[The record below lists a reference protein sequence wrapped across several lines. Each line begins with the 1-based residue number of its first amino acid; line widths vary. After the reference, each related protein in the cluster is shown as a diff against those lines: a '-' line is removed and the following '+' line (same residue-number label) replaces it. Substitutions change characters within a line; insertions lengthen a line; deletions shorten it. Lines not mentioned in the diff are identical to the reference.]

1 MKHSRRVL
9 ASLFIT
15 VLTFFTSCNPDDRL
29 EPIGLGNELPTALE
43 FKDIKEQ
50 ALENHIQNFQF
61 DGSDG
66 SITLTSEH
74 GVQISINTNC
84 LTLNGNPVT
93 GTIDLEYVELFE
105 KGNML
110 TTNKPTMGEKP
121 NGDKAMLL
129 SGGEFLLEAT
139 QNGVAIE
146 TNCNIQLIVPNSLTG
161 GADPAMTLWEGNID
175 EEDNLAWDEVEDATG
190 QGGVFVEGG
199 EYYAFLG
206 QFGWSNIDRFYN
218 DPRPKT
224 LIQAQ
229 APVGYNFTNSAM
241 YLSYDGEDTGL
252 ASLDTYDG
260 GTNLFSEH
268 YGQIPIGLE
277 CHVIFATEDN
287 GTWRY
292 AVKAVTIAADHII
305 TFDFSE
311 TALATEAEIIT
322 MKKIKT
328 KEKRVKLA
336 IVFFIL
342 IAILLNL
349 VKLIVFDS

>member
-1 MKHSRRVL
+1 MNFSKTIFKTL
-9 ASLFIT
+9 
-15 VLTFFTSCNPDDRL
+15 VLTAVLFSCETSDD
-29 EPIGLGNELPTALE
+29 NDYDFNNAPTAEAFTNL
-43 FKDIKEQ
+43 KEGAIANNTQ
-50 ALENHIQNFQF
+50 DFQF
-61 DGSDG
+61 DGEDG
-66 SITLTSEH
+66 NVTLTTDN
-74 GVQISINTNC
+74 GVQININTNC

-110 TTNKPTMGEKP
+110 TTNKPTMGVLP
-121 NGDKAMLL
+121 NGDKAMLI

-139 QNGVAIE
+139 QNGQTLE
-146 TNCNIQLIVPNSLTG
+146 TNCDIQLIVPSSLTG
-161 GADPAMTLWEGNID
+161 GADTDMTLWEGTID
-175 EEDNLAWDEVEDATG
+175 ADDNLDWDRVDDATG

-224 LIQAQ
+224 LIKAQ
-229 APVGYNFTNSAM
+229 APVGYNFTNSAI

-260 GTNLFSEH
+260 TANLFSEH

-287 GTWRY
+287 GVWRY
-292 AVKAVTIAADHII
+292 AVKPVTIVADDII
-305 TFDFSE
+305 SFDFSE
-311 TALATEAEIIT
+311 TVLATEAEFVDIINA
-322 MKKIKT
+322 
-328 KEKRVKLA
+328 LP
-336 IVFFIL
+336 
-342 IAILLNL
+342 
-349 VKLIVFDS
+349 